1 MKLIK
6 VLLVLATLITAPIA
20 PALAN
25 SRIEILQASYGGN
38 GCPAGSA
45 NVAVSPD
52 GQELNFLFDNFIA
65 LGNIAT
71 ESRKSCNISIPIK
84 VPAGFQVSI
93 DDMDYQGY
101 VAPGTKGILRSEYFF
116 AGSRGPVFKRTFD
129 GEINYSVRDSISSS
143 PNAWST
149 CGESVN
155 MRLNI
160 SMTAIGAGKATIDK
174 SPQFHF
180 KYRSCNS
187 DNPPV
192 NPQENPPNQ
201 SPQIIRR
208 G

>member
-1 MKLIK
+1 MKYLK
-6 VLLVLATLITAPIA
+6 TLLVLVTLITTPIA

-25 SRIEILQASYGGN
+25 SRIEILQTSYGGN

-52 GQELNFLFDNFIA
+52 GQELNFLFDNFVA

-116 AGSRGPVFKRTFD
+116 AGSRGSVLQRTFN
-129 GEINYSVRDSISSS
+129 GETNYDVRDSISSS
-143 PNAWST
+143 QYAWSA

-174 SPQFHF
+174 SPQIHF
-180 KYRSCNS
+180 KYRSCNLQA
-187 DNPPV
+187 NPPK
-192 NPQENPPNQ
+192 Q
-201 SPQIIRR
+201 SPQNMR
-208 G
+208 